1 MMSAYYMETFSEL
14 TVAWQAV
21 IAFGFLADAQ
31 KNHVCPYGILK
42 AAANEIYSSGINQK
56 PCN

>member
-1 MMSAYYMETFSEL
+1 MLQGSFTKL

-31 KNHVCPYGILK
+31 ESHVCLYGILK
-42 AAANEIYSSGINQK
+42 AAANKI
-56 PCN
+56 